1 MFSSNMYFPSTE
13 RIHSLT
19 TILLHMK
26 FSYILAALVLFTTGV
41 AAQGGLPANPDPN
54 KCYVRCVTPDV
65 FETRTVTVQTRPAY
79 TRLRVVPAEYENRT
93 ERVLVKEGYTRYEFV
108 PATFRTESISYQAET
123 PTTKVQ
129 TVAASFT
136 DDTERV
142 MVQPAVSRW
151 EYTAYDGCESDN
163 PNDCQVLCYRNYEAQ
178 YTSIAI
184 KRLANDASTT
194 TSQSGGRD
202 ATYTKEV
209 VATAASVREIT
220 IEPEYGTITKRV
232 QVKPETTVEETVP
245 AETTT
250 VTQEVLVTKG
260 GLQTWE
266 EIDCELTSFNVL
278 PINYELGSARLTSA
292 SRSVIDSRLLALMRE
307 RPNIRIEV
315 NAHTDSR
322 GSAAS
327 NQSLSERRAKAVVD
341 YLVGKG
347 ISKSRLVSR
356 GYGESRLKNR
366 CADGVSCSEA
376 EHAVN
381 RRTEFRVLN
390 TEL

>member
-1 MFSSNMYFPSTE
+1 
-13 RIHSLT
+13 
-19 TILLHMK
+19 MK
-26 FSYILAALVLFTTGV
+26 FTYIFAALMLFSAGLAA
-41 AAQGGLPANPDPN
+41 QNGLPANPDPN

-65 FETRTVTVQTRPAY
+65 YETQTVTIETRPAY
-79 TRLRVVPAEYENRT
+79 TRLRVVPAEYETRT
-93 ERVLVKEGYTRYEFV
+93 ERVMVKEGYTRYEFV
-108 PATFRTESISYQAET
+108 PATFTTETVSYQAET

-136 DDTERV
+136 DASERI
-142 MVQPAVSRW
+142 MVQPEVSRW

-163 PNDCQVLCYRNYEAQ
+163 PNDCQVLCYRTYEAQ
-178 YTSIAI
+178 YTTVAV

-194 TSQSGGRD
+194 TSESGGRS

-209 VATAASVREIT
+209 VANAATVREIT
-220 IEPEYGTITKRV
+220 IEPEYAEITKRV
-232 QVKPETTVEETVP
+232 QVKPETTVSETVP

-250 VTQEVLVTKG
+250 VSQEVLKSKG

-278 PINYELGSARLTSA
+278 PINYELGSARLTA
-292 SRSVIDSRLLALMRE
+292 ESRRVIDDRLLALMND
-307 RPNIRIEV
+307 RPNIRIEIQ
-315 NAHTDSR
+315 AHTDSR
-322 GSAAS
+322 GGAAS
-327 NQSLSERRAKAVVD
+327 NQSLSERRAQSVVT

-347 ISKSRLVSR
+347 INRSRLVSR
-356 GYGESRLKNR
+356 GFGESRLKNR

-381 RRTEFRVLN
+381 RRTEFRVMN
-390 TEL
+390 SEM

>member
-1 MFSSNMYFPSTE
+1 
-13 RIHSLT
+13 
-19 TILLHMK
+19 MK
-26 FSYILAALVLFTTGV
+26 FTYIILAAALLFTTSV
-41 AAQGGLPANPDPN
+41 AAQNGLPANPDPN

-65 FETRTVTVQTRPAY
+65 YETQTVTIQTRPAY
-79 TRLRVVPAEYENRT
+79 KRLRVVPAEYETRT
-93 ERVLVKEGYTRYEFV
+93 ERVLVKEGYSRYEFV
-108 PATFRTESISYQAET
+108 PATFRTESVSYEAET
-123 PTTKVQ
+123 PTTRVQ
-129 TVAASFT
+129 TVPASFT
-136 DDTERV
+136 DATERV
-142 MVQPAVSRW
+142 LVQPEVSRW

-163 PNDCQVLCYRNYEAQ
+163 PDDCQVLCYRTYEAQ
-178 YTSIAI
+178 YTTVAV

-194 TSQSGGRD
+194 SSQTGGRN

-209 VATAASVREIT
+209 IANAASVREIT
-220 IEPEYGTITKRV
+220 IEPEYAEITKRV

-250 VTQEVLVTKG
+250 VSQEVLVTKG

-278 PINYELGSARLTSA
+278 PINYELGSARLTA
-292 SRSVIDSRLLALMRE
+292 ESRRVIDNRLLALLND

-327 NQSLSERRAKAVVD
+327 NQALSERRAQAVIN

-347 ISKSRLVSR
+347 VNRSRLVSK

-366 CADGVSCSEA
+366 CSDGVSCSEA
-376 EHAVN
+376 EHREN
-381 RRTEFRVLN
+381 RRTEFRVMN
-390 TEL
+390 MEM